1 MLGFGWRSKMEASYV
16 LKFEADPFRLQKTQD
31 SMSKI
36 PAGLI
41 KVLIADEHEIIRL
54 GLVAMLEVPG
64 IAVVGTASTGSAVLT
79 MAKKLKPSVVLLDVL
94 ISDTDAFE
102 LAEKI
107 SQKLPATKV
116 IMLSL
121 SDNPTYMARAA
132 VVGVSGYLLQ
142 DICRS
147 DLIDAI
153 CKVAAGTT
161 PKPAAMLPAGSK
173 AKSTYRTIQATLQD
187 RTANSKHNLTP
198 REQQVLRHL
207 ALGLSNNETAQ
218 SLEITVE
225 TVKEYVQN
233 LFKKIHVN
241 HRTQAAVWALSHG
254 FL

>member
-1 MLGFGWRSKMEASYV
+1 MEARYV

-102 LAEKI
+102 LAETI

-161 PKPAAMLPAGSK
+161 PKPAAKLPAGP
-173 AKSTYRTIQATLQD
+173 Q
-187 RTANSKHNLTP
+187 
-198 REQQVLRHL
+198 
-207 ALGLSNNETAQ
+207 ALGFGSFE
-218 SLEITVE
+218 
-225 TVKEYVQN
+225 
-233 LFKKIHVN
+233 
-241 HRTQAAVWALSHG
+241 
-254 FL
+254 

>member
-132 VVGVSGYLLQ
+132 VVGVS
-142 DICRS
+142 S

-153 CKVAAGTT
+153 CNVAAGTT
-161 PKPAAMLPAGSK
+161 PKPAAKLPAGSK

-225 TVKEYVQN
+225 TVKEHVQN
-233 LFKKIHVN
+233 LFKKIHVK
-241 HRTQAAVWALSHG
+241 VL
-254 FL
+254 

>member
-79 MAKKLKPSVVLLDVL
+79 MAKKLNPSVVLLDVL

-161 PKPAAMLPAGSK
+161 PKPAAKLPAGSK

-187 RTANSKHNLTP
+187 RTANSKHN

-225 TVKEYVQN
+225 TVKEHVQN